1 MTKLFCD
8 LCGVNL
14 TESNLDILFGSR
26 EFEIIRRNTSDI
38 TRASEAKITMCYKC
52 EKGMYYLVRNP
63 HIMEDKLKRVSFTNR
78 IRFLFLRDM
87 KLPKE
92 E

>member
-8 LCGVNL
+8 LCGINL
-14 TESNLDILFGSR
+14 AESNSENLFNSR
-26 EFEIIRRNTSDI
+26 EFEIVIRDALEPIR
-38 TRASEAKITMCYKC
+38 EAKLTMCHKC
-52 EKGMYYLVRNP
+52 KKGMYYLVRNP
-63 HIMEDKLKRVSFTNR
+63 HIMVDELKITSFANQ

-92 E
+92 ET

>member
-8 LCGVNL
+8 LCGINL
-14 TESNLDILFGSR
+14 AESNMDNLFGSR
-26 EFEIIRRNTSDI
+26 EFEIIRRDAI
-38 TRASEAKITMCYKC
+38 EPIREAKFTMCHKC
-52 EKGMYYLVRNP
+52 KKGMYYLVRNP
-63 HIMEDKLKRVSFTNR
+63 HIMKDELKKLSFANR

>member
-8 LCGVNL
+8 LCGINL
-14 TESNLDILFGSR
+14 TESNPGNLF
-26 EFEIIRRNTSDI
+26 ENCKFEIVRRNTFDI
-38 TRASEAKITMCYKC
+38 TGTSEAKITMCPKC

>member
-8 LCGVNL
+8 LCGINL
-14 TESNLDILFGSR
+14 AESNPDNLFGSR
-26 EFEIIRRNTSDI
+26 EFEIVIRDALEPIR
-38 TRASEAKITMCYKC
+38 EARLTMCHKC
-52 EKGMYYLVRNP
+52 KNGMYYLVRNP
-63 HIMEDKLKRVSFTNR
+63 HIMEDELKKLSFANR

>member
-8 LCGVNL
+8 LCGINL
-14 TESNLDILFGSR
+14 AESNSENLFNSR
-26 EFEIIRRNTSDI
+26 EFEIVIRDALEPIR
-38 TRASEAKITMCYKC
+38 EARLTMCNKC
-52 EKGMYYLVRNP
+52 KNGMYYLVRNP
-63 HIMEDKLKRVSFTNR
+63 HIMEDELNKLSFSNR

-87 KLPKE
+87 KPPKE